1 MFAFSPVLLLFL
13 FIGMY
18 NLASTADNYLSPSLE
33 HMTITF
39 GLSDSL
45 AGVTLLAFGNGAP
58 DVFSAVAAAGGQ
70 DPSELSA
77 TKSVSVIM
85 GGTFFITCVVISLA
99 TNASNINPDKNGPPI
114 KMIKVT
120 PRFYMR
126 DITFFLVTNLYLL
139 YLMLVPGYIDLKYA
153 LIFLAIYTLY
163 VIIVVT

>member
-1 MFAFSPVLLLFL
+1 
-13 FIGMY
+13 MY

-33 HMTITF
+33 HMTVTF

-85 GGTFFITCVVISLA
+85 GGPSLGTFFITCIVISLA

-120 PRFYMR
+120 PRFYLR
-126 DITFFLVTNLYLL
+126 DISFFLITNLYLL
-139 YLMLVPGYIDLKYA
+139 YLMLVPGYINLTHA
-153 LIFLAIYTLY
+153 LIFIAIYAIY